1 MDEEL
6 QRVFEQAQKSVEQH
20 SPGHI
25 SDLLEKGEIDLVI
38 DVREPMEWQMGRIQG
53 AVHVPLARLAAS
65 ADPAASAPDPDI
77 TQHTDGKVVVY
88 CSHGFRSLLGA
99 DALKKLGYSDV
110 VSLQG
115 GLVNWSAEG
124 FPIEF

>member
-6 QRVFEQAQKSVEQH
+6 QRLFAQAQANVEQY
-20 SPGHI
+20 PPDHI
-25 SDLLEKGEIDLVI
+25 SALLEKGEIDLVI
-38 DVREPMEWQMGRIQG
+38 DVREPMEWQMGHIQG
-53 AVHVPLARLAAS
+53 AVHVPLARLNAS
-65 ADPAASAPDPDI
+65 ADPAASAPDPAV